1 MVTTEQIRASWDEI
15 ASGYDRFV
23 TSTHM
28 WLGNQALRRAGLQA
42 GMRLLDVACG
52 SGALSIPAARLGAE
66 VLAVDMSPVM
76 VDRITA
82 RGREEGLANLQA
94 RVMDGQALELD
105 DDSFDI
111 AASQY
116 GVMLFPDMPRGIREM
131 ARVTRPGG
139 TVLMV
144 AYANPENVEFIT
156 FTLKAIAAVA
166 PDYNPLTGDE
176 PPLPF
181 QLRDPERLR
190 KELTDAGLVD
200 VRVET
205 ITENLEFR
213 SGDEM
218 WSWLANSNPIGKQI
232 VAGLTEEQAAAVRAE
247 LDGLLRERS
256 GGNEAAILKCAVN
269 IGTGTKR

>member
-23 TSTHM
+23 TPTHM
-28 WLGNQALRRAGLQA
+28 WLADQALRRAGLQA

-76 VDRITA
+76 VDRIIA

-94 RVMDGQALELD
+94 RVMDGQAIELD

-131 ARVTRPGG
+131 VRVTRPGG

-166 PDYNPLTGDE
+166 PDYNPLPGDE

-218 WSWLANSNPIGKQI
+218 WSWLTNSNPVGKQV